1 MRTLVYASANR
12 SDGDIDVF
20 SNLGGRLATLQ
31 LPAETATYAGFEQI
45 AARPGT
51 DAYVGATYL
60 SSDNFTVKIFAFAP
74 GAAQSTQTLDDGMGI
89 IQAMV
94 VAKNGELAVCRTADG
109 DSVIDFFEPGATSVS
124 RSISNSPL
132 EDVFGAAYA
141 PDGTLWLAGLLR
153 GGTLTFAYVSPG
165 GTTVVP
171 AIPAP
176 TIRGFS
182 DVLTLAI
189 DGQGRLV
196 SKRAERSRSIRPPA
210 CSSERSCSPGARR
223 TLSRSRSREI
233 SGNYTSPIR
242 IRISKPSPIPT
253 AVLRCTRSMWPR
265 VRWRSGPA
273 DESAAKPRIDD
284 VLAERAI
291 GRDSPHERPQIPRTE
306 QHVDV
311 EVEIAV
317 RTDLVT
323 FACAFEHAAQDASPR
338 LFDVGERTREHLV
351 AVFGDERLQS
361 GAECGAF
368 ERADD
373 AADDRDQIAS

>member
-1 MRTLVYASANR
+1 MFNVLIVVVCAVTPVSAATRWFGTLAAPDMRTLVYASANR

-196 SKRAERSRSIRPPA
+196 FEARGTLAVYSTSGLLERTVVLAGRPKNIESIAFSRDFRQLYVADPDQNLETFAYPDGGSA
-210 CSSERSCSPGARR
+210 LHAFNVAASAVAVGAR
-223 TLSRSRSREI
+223 
-233 SGNYTSPIR
+233 
-242 IRISKPSPIPT
+242 
-253 AVLRCTRSMWPR
+253 
-265 VRWRSGPA
+265 
-273 DESAAKPRIDD
+273 
-284 VLAERAI
+284 
-291 GRDSPHERPQIPRTE
+291 
-306 QHVDV
+306 
-311 EVEIAV
+311 
-317 RTDLVT
+317 
-323 FACAFEHAAQDASPR
+323 
-338 LFDVGERTREHLV
+338 
-351 AVFGDERLQS
+351 
-361 GAECGAF
+361 
-368 ERADD
+368 
-373 AADDRDQIAS
+373 